1 MSSVA
6 DSIPHQGIDFGYC
19 GVGQVSTKS
28 FTMSNPTTHMVRY
41 EIQTDN
47 CPFDI
52 SPSKGML

>member
-6 DSIPHQGIDFGYC
+6 DSIPQQGIDFGYC

-28 FTMSNPTTHMVRY
+28 FVLYNPTSSLVRY
-41 EIQTDN
+41 EVQTDN

-52 SPSKGML
+52 SPSKGMF